1 MKKDKIIPSLN
12 KRIVDFAKHKG
23 LRAFDF
29 SSKLQYKSSSQ
40 FSRVANGGDVEE
52 FFILRMLEA
61 FPLLNKEWLLEGKG
75 DMETYPT
82 MASEPESPIYRV
94 TKKDLPLIPHDPM
107 GKSIPFY
114 DTDVYATIIPSMSDV
129 VAMKPSAFINIPM
142 FSQGEY
148 AVPVTGHSMKGY
160 INHGDWVVIKKITN
174 HESIMYGEAHLI
186 VTKSDNLKTVKF
198 LKPSKNPEKLTLVP
212 YNIEQFEPHEIR
224 KDDVIEIYRV
234 IGSFRSH

>member
-1 MKKDKIIPSLN
+1 MIPPLN
-12 KRIVDFAKHKG
+12 KRILELIEYKQLKPIEFCIKLGYSDTTTHSTIISGKE
-23 LRAFDF
+23 F
-29 SSKLQYKSSSQ
+29 SKNVLTRILQT
-40 FSRVANGGDVEE
+40 
-52 FFILRMLEA
+52 
-61 FPLLNKEWLLEGKG
+61 FPDIEKKWLLEGKG
-75 DMETYPT
+75 DMTKPA
-82 MASEPESPIYRV
+82 MASEPATLYR
-94 TKKDLPLIPHDPM
+94 TAKSLPLIPHDPN

-142 FSQGEY
+142 FNQGEY